1 MTKTPQCSTSSSD
14 VRSQL
19 QTCLKELRLTSI
31 RERFEESA
39 RQAAQESAG
48 YDRYLLDLVERE
60 CEVRRHRRIERL
72 LRESHLPLEKTLVTF
87 ERSRLSPKTVQQ
99 LSLLEQGFF
108 LDKQENVLAFGNPG
122 TGKTH
127 LLCGLAQALVRQG
140 RRSWFSPCALLVQKL
155 LIAKRDLALASF
167 LTKLSR
173 FEAILIDDI
182 GYVQHNREEMDVLF
196 TLLAERYERGS
207 VMVTSHLA
215 CSQWDKIFKDPMTT
229 GAAIDRV
236 VHHSVIL
243 ELNIPSYRMEQARK
257 RRETASS
264 AQHPAEKM
272 STATI
277 SKERLEASENSGN
290 RSAGND
296 GCDDRDVRHGE

>member
-1 MTKTPQCSTSSSD
+1 MTKTAQCSTTSPD

-19 QTCLKELRLTSI
+19 HTCLKELRLTSI
-31 RERFEESA
+31 RERFEEAA

-48 YDRYLLDLVERE
+48 YDTYLLDLMERE
-60 CEVRRHRRIERL
+60 CEARRQRRIERL
-72 LRESHLPLEKTLVTF
+72 LRESHLPLEKTLPTF
-87 ERSRLSPKTVQQ
+87 DLSRLSPKTVQQ

-127 LLCGLAQALVRQG
+127 LLCGLAQALVWQG
-140 RRSWFSPCALLVQKL
+140 RRIWFSPCALLVQKL
-155 LIAKRDLALASF
+155 LIAKRDLALAPF

-182 GYVQHNREEMDVLF
+182 GYVQHNKEEMEVLF

-207 VMVTSHLA
+207 VMVTSNLA
-215 CSQWDKIFKDPMTT
+215 FSQWNKIFKDPMTT

-236 VHHSVIL
+236 VHHSIIL
-243 ELNIPSYRMEQARK
+243 ELNVPSYRMEQAQK
-257 RRETASS
+257 RRETASLT
-264 AQHPAEKM
+264 QPPADVMAE
-272 STATI
+272 ATRMEEYPDAPE
-277 SKERLEASENSGN
+277 SSGDKSLGSN
-290 RSAGND
+290 GSD
-296 GCDDRDVRHGE
+296 G